1 MIDRRLARAPRIQGK
16 REIEADIAEILQQVH
31 LLAHAGRVAKE
42 LAYGEQRQLEL
53 ALALAGRPKI
63 LLLDEPTAG
72 MSSAETE
79 RIGALIRRL
88 AARTSV
94 LLVEHDTEMVLGIS
108 DEVTVMTQG
117 RLIAHGTPEA
127 ISRDP
132 QVQDAYLGAVDART
146 LA

>member
-1 MIDRRLARAPRIQGK
+1 
-16 REIEADIAEILQQVH
+16 
-31 LLAHAGRVAKE
+31 
-42 LAYGEQRQLEL
+42 
-53 ALALAGRPKI
+53 
-63 LLLDEPTAG
+63 
-72 MSSAETE
+72 
-79 RIGALIRRL
+79 
-88 AARTSV
+88 V

-117 RLIAHGTPEA
+117 RVIAHGTPEA